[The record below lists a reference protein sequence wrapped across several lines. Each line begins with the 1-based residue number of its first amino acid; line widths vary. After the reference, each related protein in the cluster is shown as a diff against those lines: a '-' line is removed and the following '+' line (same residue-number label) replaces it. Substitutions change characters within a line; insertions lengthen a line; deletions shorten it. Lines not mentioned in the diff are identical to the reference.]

1 MTVILLRHGR
11 STSNTAHT
19 LAGRTEGVDLDEKG
33 REQAQAIVERLTGLP
48 IRAIVRSPLLRC
60 RRTVEPLAA
69 ALGLDPVVD
78 ERISEVDYGSWTGSK
93 IGDLVKEPLWAV
105 VQQQPSAAVFPGG
118 EGLAHVQSRAVAAV
132 REHDRR
138 LAELHKGD
146 VLWLAC
152 THGDVIKAVVADAL
166 GTHLDSFQRI
176 TADHYVFSGDGEHG
190 NPEREALEML
200 FKARGPQPFTIH
212 LTYEIDHI
220 DGLRKADWDKEQTKE
235 KDRKA
240 AGGKKE
246 PRADWWPPK
255 QSLTAF
261 FTPGRLAAGQQIR
274 VVGKSAPHVIDL
286 LDPLGF

>member
-19 LAGRTEGVDLDEKG
+19 LAGRSDGIDLDDKG
-33 REQAQAIVERLTGLP
+33 SEQAQAVVQRLAGLP

-60 RRTVEPLAA
+60 RRTVDPLAA

-78 ERISEVDYGSWTGSK
+78 ERISEVDYGSWTGRK

-118 EGLAHVQSRAVAAV
+118 EGLAQVQSRAVAAI

-138 LAELHKGD
+138 LAEVHEGD
-146 VLWLAC
+146 VLWVAC

-176 TADHYVFSGDGEHG
+176 TADPASMSVIRYTALRPFVIHVNHTGDALTAGLLAKPPKADNKDGEVP
-190 NPEREALEML
+190 PEDA
-200 FKARGPQPFTIH
+200 
-212 LTYEIDHI
+212 
-220 DGLRKADWDKEQTKE
+220 
-235 KDRKA
+235 
-240 AGGKKE
+240 
-246 PRADWWPPK
+246 
-255 QSLTAF
+255 
-261 FTPGRLAAGQQIR
+261 
-274 VVGKSAPHVIDL
+274 VVGGSTD
-286 LDPLGF
+286 